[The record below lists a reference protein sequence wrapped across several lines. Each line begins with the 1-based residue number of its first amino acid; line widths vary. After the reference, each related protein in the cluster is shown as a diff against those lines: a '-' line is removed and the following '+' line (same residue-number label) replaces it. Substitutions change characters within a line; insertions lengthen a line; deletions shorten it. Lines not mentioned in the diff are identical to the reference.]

1 MPYVRPPSLTHSFQ
15 SSPSRRGFWSSALTF
30 AIVIALFA
38 TTFVHPSPTPFFYFI
53 MISTFFLS
61 GCAAYLSNSVFA
73 GAALFG
79 APYMQS
85 MMSGQ
90 AAVAVAVSSVQVIS
104 SVISVWGS
112 TPAAPLISDTYR
124 DGKAEEE
131 SARIFFG
138 VSALYMIA
146 TLLAYRWLA
155 SLQVYTV
162 TMGALEDNLKARVAS
177 DEADER
183 QALLPPAL
191 PSSAQGNQILR
202 VLKTNFIYNFAVGY
216 VFTVTLVSFF
226 FESTALF
233 CLQSPRLFSLPS
245 LSPSN
250 RRILILILYCSV
262 PCTF

>member
-1 MPYVRPPSLTHSFQ
+1 
-15 SSPSRRGFWSSALTF
+15 
-30 AIVIALFA
+30 
-38 TTFVHPSPTPFFYFI
+38 
-53 MISTFFLS
+53 MISTFCLS

-104 SVISVWGS
+104 SAISVYGS
-112 TPAAPLISDTYR
+112 TPLTPVMSATDR

-138 VSALYMIA
+138 VSALYAIA

-155 SLQVYTV
+155 SLPVYTK
-162 TMGALEDNLKARVAS
+162 TMGALEDNLRARVAL
-177 DEADER
+177 DEADEL

-191 PSSAQGNQILR
+191 PDSAGGNHILR

-216 VFTVTLVSFF
+216 VFTVTLVSFLPGASGF
-226 FESTALF
+226 VSLTRFR
-233 CLQSPRLFSLPS
+233 RLFTLRSL
-245 LSPSN
+245 LPSN
-250 RRILILILYCSV
+250 RRIQIFILYYSV
-262 PCTF
+262 LYTF